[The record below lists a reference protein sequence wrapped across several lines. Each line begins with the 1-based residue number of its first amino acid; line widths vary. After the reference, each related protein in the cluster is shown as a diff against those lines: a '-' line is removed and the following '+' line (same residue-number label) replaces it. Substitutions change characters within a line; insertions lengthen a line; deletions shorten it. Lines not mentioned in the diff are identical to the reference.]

1 MRACWADF
9 RQVYPFHPSFPQWFK
24 QHNYTTLGH
33 SKLFH
38 WGHPERNDEPL
49 SWSQEQP
56 YVSQEG
62 VPGVNPEGCGYFD
75 VCPGVA
81 ENSTIDY
88 VMVEQA
94 LHTLRATVAALV
106 ERVATLEKYVGK

>member
-1 MRACWADF
+1 MYNFVNDF
-9 RQVYPFHPSFPQWFK
+9 RDHAEGAAWLTLPQYFK
-24 QHNYTTLGH
+24 AHNYTTLGH

-38 WGHPERNDEPL
+38 SGHPERNDEPL

-88 VMVEQA
+88 VMVSKA
-94 LHTLRATVAALV
+94 
-106 ERVATLEKYVGK
+106 VATIRRSGCCSRLSSRR